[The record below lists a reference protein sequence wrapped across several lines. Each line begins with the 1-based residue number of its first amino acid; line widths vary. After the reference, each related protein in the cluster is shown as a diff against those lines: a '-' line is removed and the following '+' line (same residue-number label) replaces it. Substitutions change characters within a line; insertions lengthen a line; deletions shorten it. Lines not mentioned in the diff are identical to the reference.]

1 MEKKLNVFFSN
12 SISSHKWGGG
22 EKWMITAAKGLSDRG
37 HNVKV
42 SGKSDS
48 IFLFKAKENNL
59 DTIPFNFFQDFNP
72 FKIWYTKKILIKE
85 NIDVIILNLKKD
97 IRVAGISAR
106 LANVPVIISRSGI
119 QHFRDIWKHKKT
131 AALVDGIITNTKS
144 ISDSYNKF
152 TWMDK
157 NKTKVIYNGLNIKS
171 DIIPCNIKR
180 IWNIPENH
188 IVFVAA
194 GRLTN
199 QKGFDL
205 LINAVSQ
212 LKEKTNPFTLLIS
225 GVGKEWKN
233 LDRQIKQKGLNR
245 IVKLIGFQNN
255 LSNILKAADFIIMP
269 SRHEGMPNV
278 AMESM
283 ALGKP
288 VIASNVNG
296 VSELIHHRKT
306 GYLLDSLNIDIIC
319 NAIKFAVENHGCEE
333 IQSWGVAAREHI
345 ARNFTLPQMLDQLE
359 SYFYSQINFEFR

>member
-1 MEKKLNVFFSN
+1 MGKKLNVFFSN

-42 SGKSDS
+42 SGKSNS
-48 IFLFKAKENNL
+48 IFLFKAIENNL
-59 DTIPFNFFQDFNP
+59 DTIPFNFFQDYNP

-106 LANVPVIISRSGI
+106 LANVPVIISRNGI

-131 AALVDGIITNTKS
+131 AGLVDGIITNTKS
-144 ISDSYNKF
+144 ISDIYNKF
-152 TWMDK
+152 SWMDK
-157 NKTKVIYNGLNIKS
+157 EKTKVIYNGLKIKS
-171 DIIPCNIKR
+171 DLKPCNIKR

-212 LKEKTNPFTLLIS
+212 LKEGTKPFTLLIS
-225 GVGKEWKN
+225 GVGKEWNN
-233 LDRQIKQKGLNR
+233 LERQINQKGLNR
-245 IVKLIGFQNN
+245 IIKLIGFQNK
-255 LSNILKAADFIIMP
+255 LANILNAADFIIMP

-296 VSELIHHRKT
+296 VSELIDHRKT
-306 GYLLDSLNIDIIC
+306 GYILPSLSIEVIC
-319 NAIKFAVENHGCEE
+319 NAIKFAIDNHGSEE
-333 IQSWGVAAREHI
+333 IQNWGLAAKDHI
-345 ARNFTLPQMLDQLE
+345 AANFTLPKMLDQLE
-359 SYFYSQINFEFR
+359 SYFYSQINLRFR